1 MATTTTNFGWDI
13 PQSTDLVKDGA
24 TAIATLGQDID
35 TSMVDLKGGTTGQIL
50 SKTSNTDMDFTW
62 INNDQGDI
70 TGVTAGTGISGGGT
84 SGTVTITNDMA
95 TTIDAKGDLIGGTG
109 ADTYARLAIGTNGQ
123 VLTADSTQTT
133 GMKWATAASGAS
145 ASYTLLNAG
154 GTALTGAATIT
165 VSSISGYERF
175 IVLVQGASS
184 ASAGSMIKLRINGD
198 TTSGNYDSAGGYAS
212 ANSSYS
218 AGVFDNA
225 GGTTNGCDLGLMS
238 GSATSQIYAGIKIEG
253 GTSTGNKSWQV
264 TAGASA
270 GGSNAQGLYWHT
282 GIYKGT
288 ATISSISVFSA
299 TGNFDAGTLYV
310 YGSAN

>member
-1 MATTTTNFGWDI
+1 
-13 PQSTDLVKDGA
+13 
-24 TAIATLGQDID
+24 
-35 TSMVDLKGGTTGQIL
+35 
-50 SKTSNTDMDFTW
+50 MDFTW
-62 INNDQGDI
+62 VAQDDSNAIQNAI
-70 TGVTAGTGISGGGT
+70 L
-84 SGTVTITNDMA
+84 
-95 TTIDAKGDLIGGTG
+95 DAKGDLISATA
-109 ADTYARLAIGTNGQ
+109 ADTPARLAVGTDGQ
-123 VLTADSTQTT
+123 VLTADSTAST
-133 GMKWATAASGAS
+133 GIKWATPTGGAS